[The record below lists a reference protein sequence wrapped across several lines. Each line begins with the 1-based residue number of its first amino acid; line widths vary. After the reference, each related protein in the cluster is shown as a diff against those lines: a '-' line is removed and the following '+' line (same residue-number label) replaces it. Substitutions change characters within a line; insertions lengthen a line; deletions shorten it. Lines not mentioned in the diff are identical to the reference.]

1 LSAKETFL
9 RLLTIENLDKVLPAE
24 LERLNQL
31 RTTTQARYR
40 FLVQRRTMLFHALNT
55 ASVGP
60 KKGEEDEL
68 LVSKLTAQLVETI
81 TDCDQRL
88 EELFRIND
96 QIAQINK
103 LLEVHSSSALAI
115 ALRKVN
121 NKSSFIETRA

>member
-1 LSAKETFL
+1 
-9 RLLTIENLDKVLPAE
+9 
-24 LERLNQL
+24 
-31 RTTTQARYR
+31 
-40 FLVQRRTMLFHALNT
+40 MLFHALNT